1 MGSTKIKNERRD
13 YAAEYKKNLE
23 TQLEYADRVYE
34 SEAKYQ
40 PMYAGLQA
48 SIMEQYAPRLME
60 LYEGQINPALSRMD
74 LEATRSKRLA
84 DVEALE
90 KYGARATAAIE
101 AADPQTAALRREL
114 NAQALSELEL
124 GGQLTGAQ
132 KRNLRQSV
140 AAGQSQRGFGRGVS
154 DQAMSSLA
162 ELDLMEQRR
171 RSRQQFAQ
179 GQMGMSA
186 ALGADPASCSSAS
199 APLPYC
205 IDEFLMAG
213 FIRKKSVPLVKC
225 KTVDLEVPANAEI
238 ILEGY
243 IDPSEMRLEGPFG
256 DHTGYYSQDGDYPVL
271 HLTAIT
277 HRKDPIYLTTI
288 VGKPPQEDFYLG
300 RATERIFLPL
310 LKTQLPEIA
319 DMNMPAEGVFHNCV
333 IVSIDKRYPMQSR
346 RIMSALW
353 GLGQMS
359 FVKIIITVDSKVN
372 VHDYEEVTKILL
384 STVDFETDLFFSEG
398 ILDVLNHAS
407 DQVLY
412 GSKLGIDLTSKIE
425 GEPGYGKKVTA
436 RTELKT
442 LPTPEMVTETFQELT
457 ACQIIELEVPI
468 LLVALDKQT
477 INQGAKFIDAFLDHQ
492 DFSAIEI
499 VIVLE
504 RHVNLSNISIVM
516 WKLFNNLDPKRDF
529 YFKNNR
535 LGIDVTKKLLEEG
548 YQQHWPEEIEM
559 SSAVKTK
566 VNKKWDTL
574 FKE

>member
-186 ALGADPASCSSAS
+186 ALGADPAMAILGRQSRAFNPMAMGAQAQGLGPGNVFNPESQYAGQLHGQNSAQALQASQARAQARSSM
-199 APLPYC
+199 
-205 IDEFLMAG
+205 IG
-213 FIRKKSVPLVKC
+213 
-225 KTVDLEVPANAEI
+225 
-238 ILEGY
+238 G
-243 IDPSEMRLEGPFG
+243 
-256 DHTGYYSQDGDYPVL
+256 
-271 HLTAIT
+271 
-277 HRKDPIYLTTI
+277 I
-288 VGKPPQEDFYLG
+288 VG
-300 RATERIFLPL
+300 
-310 LKTQLPEIA
+310 
-319 DMNMPAEGVFHNCV
+319 
-333 IVSIDKRYPMQSR
+333 
-346 RIMSALW
+346 
-353 GLGQMS
+353 GLG
-359 FVKIIITVDSKVN
+359 
-372 VHDYEEVTKILL
+372 
-384 STVDFETDLFFSEG
+384 
-398 ILDVLNHAS
+398 
-407 DQVLY
+407 
-412 GSKLGIDLTSKIE
+412 KLG
-425 GEPGYGKKVTA
+425 
-436 RTELKT
+436 
-442 LPTPEMVTETFQELT
+442 
-457 ACQIIELEVPI
+457 
-468 LLVALDKQT
+468 
-477 INQGAKFIDAFLDHQ
+477 GA
-492 DFSAIEI
+492 AIGAGG
-499 VIVLE
+499 
-504 RHVNLSNISIVM
+504 
-516 WKLFNNLDPKRDF
+516 WGGLFGGGD
-529 YFKNNR
+529 
-535 LGIDVTKKLLEEG
+535 E
-548 YQQHWPEEIEM
+548 
-559 SSAVKTK
+559 
-566 VNKKWDTL
+566 
-574 FKE
+574 